1 MFSVLTMKARTV
13 YNENMTFKRD
23 GWEMKIVASAVFY
36 EFSGTQWTSKFG
48 GQYQAF
54 GRIVKETTGLS
65 DFESEWS
72 GFVSDGCRQMLSLS
86 TRKTA
91 VQAQEDVELFLAE
104 FESRKNASNES
115 VNLSELKEEIF

>member
-1 MFSVLTMKARTV
+1 MLTTEARAV

-48 GQYQAF
+48 GEHQAF

-72 GFVSDGCRQMLSLS
+72 GFVSDGCRQMLLLP

-91 VQAQEDVELFLAE
+91 VQAQEDVELFLTE
-104 FESRKNASNES
+104 FESRKNASN
-115 VNLSELKEEIF
+115 NHITLSELKEEIF

>member
-1 MFSVLTMKARTV
+1 MKAQIV

-23 GWEMKIVASAVFY
+23 GWEMKIVANVVLY
-36 EFSGTQWTSKFG
+36 EFSGTQWTSKLG

-54 GRIVKETTGLS
+54 GNITKETTGLS
-65 DFESEWS
+65 DFESKWS
-72 GFVSDGCRQMLSLS
+72 GYVSDGYRQMLLLP

-104 FESRKNASNES
+104 FESRKNASN
-115 VNLSELKEEIF
+115 NHITLSELKKEIF